1 MSSEYSVKG
10 STIRMKFEFVR
21 DRFGADAEATM
32 RARARHRKELAALLD
47 VSWIPFSVC
56 EEVNHYVARAHF
68 GGDLTGL
75 RQLGA
80 FAADRSLN
88 SIYKVWVTGKTFT
101 EFLLQMSRYHK
112 TMYSAGDLAVVVGE
126 DQTSA
131 TLSFANAP
139 QYSQAELHTST
150 GFFLG
155 SAKVMGISDVTH
167 VAVLV
172 PNGMEIK
179 LRWR

>member
-10 STIRMKFEFVR
+10 STIRMKFEFAR
-21 DRFGADAEATM
+21 DRFGAEAEATM
-32 RARARHRKELAALLD
+32 RSRFRHRKELAALLD

-56 EEVNHYVARAHF
+56 EEINQYIARAHF

-80 FAADRSLN
+80 FAADRGLN
-88 SIYKVWVTGKTFT
+88 SIYKIWVSGKTFLN
-101 EFLLQMSRYHK
+101 FLPQMSQYHK
-112 TMYSAGDLAVVVGE
+112 TMYSAGDLNVMIGE

-131 TLSFANAP
+131 ILSFRNAP
-139 QYSQAELHTST
+139 QYSQAELHTAT
-150 GFFLG
+150 GFFVG

-172 PNGMEIK
+172 PKGMEIK